1 MNDTQWLF
9 EYEGLRYA
17 EERKLE
23 EYKAI
28 SQYIKKGVIS
38 MLGLDLFPIEE
49 NIGVDPAGE
58 PITRYRRPE
67 DHEIMPLSVYIGREE
82 IMAEVAKRHQ
92 ELALQ
97 EDAESGE
104 VKEEFVD
111 SDMTP
116 DELDD
121 LFGDSGGESDISFPT
136 DPEEIRKHRLWN
148 SATTQATLKSMFIDK
163 KESDKE
169 LEEEFAP
176 SEIRGEKKKAR
187 VTID

>member
-1 MNDTQWLF
+1 
-9 EYEGLRYA
+9 
-17 EERKLE
+17 
-23 EYKAI
+23 
-28 SQYIKKGVIS
+28 
-38 MLGLDLFPIEE
+38 
-49 NIGVDPAGE
+49 
-58 PITRYRRPE
+58 
-67 DHEIMPLSVYIGREE
+67 
-82 IMAEVAKRHQ
+82 
-92 ELALQ
+92 
-97 EDAESGE
+97 
-104 VKEEFVD
+104 
-111 SDMTP
+111 MTP

-136 DPEEIRKHRLWN
+136 DPEEIKKHRMWN